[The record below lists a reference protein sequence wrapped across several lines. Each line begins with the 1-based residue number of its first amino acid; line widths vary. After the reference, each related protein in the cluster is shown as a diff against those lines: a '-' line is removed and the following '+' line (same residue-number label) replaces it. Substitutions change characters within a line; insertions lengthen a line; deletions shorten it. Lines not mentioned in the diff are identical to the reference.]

1 MSAFEPIYYFCISLL
16 LIICFGKKVIYFLIN
31 CVLTLYRLKQNQL
44 SLELIKLANS
54 LLKCVRRNQ
63 SQSRQNLLVH
73 FKKTKRITSTGEHVK
88 GWGRKRPRE
97 EEDVKE
103 DCDFDYE
110 ESLLTKFRRG
120 EELPSDVE
128 LEESTAS
135 DDAPDEISDGDW
147 NMMGA
152 ALEREFLEGE

>member
-1 MSAFEPIYYFCISLL
+1 M
-16 LIICFGKKVIYFLIN
+16 
-31 CVLTLYRLKQNQL
+31 
-44 SLELIKLANS
+44 
-54 LLKCVRRNQ
+54 
-63 SQSRQNLLVH
+63 H
-73 FKKTKRITSTGEHVK
+73 FKKTKQITCTGEHVK